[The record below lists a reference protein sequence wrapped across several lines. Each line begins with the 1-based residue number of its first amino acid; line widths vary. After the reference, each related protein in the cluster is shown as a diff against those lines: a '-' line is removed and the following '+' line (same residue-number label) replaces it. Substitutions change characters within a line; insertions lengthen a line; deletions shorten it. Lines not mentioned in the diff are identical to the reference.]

1 MNKHI
6 KLTILRIG
14 MEGYGEPYTVNIRA
28 VLEYLEPL
36 SGVIEKFRQTA
47 ERTVPARLTILTIEG
62 AAVSGSAVQAEEIE
76 WVIVEGLVNKRHSGQ
91 IAREIIKRFSGRRL
105 AEDK

>member
-1 MNKHI
+1 MNDHI

-28 VLEYLEPL
+28 VVESLEPL
-36 SGVIEKFRQTA
+36 RGVTEKFRQTA
-47 ERTVPARLTILTIEG
+47 ERTIPAQLTILSSEG
-62 AAVSGSAVQAEEIE
+62 SGSAVQAEEIE
-76 WVIVEGLVNKRHSGQ
+76 RVIVEGLVNMRHSGQ